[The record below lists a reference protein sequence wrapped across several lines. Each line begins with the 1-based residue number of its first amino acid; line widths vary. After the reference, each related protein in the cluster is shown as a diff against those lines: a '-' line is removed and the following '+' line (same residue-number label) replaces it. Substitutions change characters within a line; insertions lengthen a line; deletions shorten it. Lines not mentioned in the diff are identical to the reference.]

1 MRPAF
6 LIAWR
11 EFAENAKTK
20 GFWLGLLLF
29 PAIITA
35 SIQVPIFLE
44 KQGTP
49 TRRFV
54 LVDAG
59 GRFAPLLREKLAA
72 DETRRQEEA
81 LRDFARDA
89 TRQETLA
96 GFIDPTD
103 KQLDLARWRAAQ
115 GADWLKVPGFKPPA
129 PRFAESPLPDDIAAD
144 AQPDEAARRL
154 RPWLRGERKLSVDGK
169 EASLFAAVL
178 IPADLVELAQG
189 DGTKDRRGIQYW
201 SENLADIALPQ
212 LVENTINAELRR
224 RGYTA
229 RGLDAATVQ
238 SIERTRAPM
247 TSLNPKKAEGEETVG
262 LADRIR
268 QWLPSAFVYLLWI
281 AIFAIAQ
288 ILLTSVIEERSNRII
303 EVLLSSVTPG
313 ELMVG

>member
-44 KQGTP
+44 KKGTP

-59 GRFAPLLREKLAA
+59 GGFAPLLREQLAA

-144 AQPDEAARRL
+144 AQPDEAARRTIAGLVAGRFEIAYPRRFVAIL
-154 RPWLRGERKLSVDGK
+154 RTLR
-169 EASLFAAVL
+169 
-178 IPADLVELAQG
+178 
-189 DGTKDRRGIQYW
+189 
-201 SENLADIALPQ
+201 ALPYP
-212 LVENTINAELRR
+212 LFFRLI
-224 RGYTA
+224 
-229 RGLDAATVQ
+229 
-238 SIERTRAPM
+238 TR
-247 TSLNPKKAEGEETVG
+247 
-262 LADRIR
+262 
-268 QWLPSAFVYLLWI
+268 FVLKDK
-281 AIFAIAQ
+281 
-288 ILLTSVIEERSNRII
+288 
-303 EVLLSSVTPG
+303 
-313 ELMVG
+313 